1 MESFPPGVF
10 LKGGAGMENEQLV
23 ARIRAGEDV
32 AENMSLLYVRNKGMI
47 AKMAGKYQGRAELDD
62 LMQEGYIGLCSA
74 VDAYD
79 SEGGASFLHY
89 ALFWVRQAMQRY
101 LENCG
106 SCIRI
111 PASQLYKVRK
121 YEKLKRQYLQEF
133 GREPQDWELC
143 RLLEVSYSALQQ
155 LKKNAEYGRIQS
167 LDIYVGEDGETPLVD
182 LVPDSRNDYEEV
194 LDQIEQ
200 EQLQATI
207 WPLVDSLPDQQAQ
220 VIRMR
225 YQEDATLRETGKRIG
240 VTTEGV
246 RTIQNTALRELRKP
260 SRSNLL
266 RPFLYDE
273 RVRSAGMKGTGAHR
287 FNETW
292 TSATEREALIFYD

>member
-1 MESFPPGVF
+1 MT
-10 LKGGAGMENEQLV
+10 NEALV
-23 ARIRAGEDV
+23 KLIKAGEDT
-32 AENMSLLYVRNKGMI
+32 AENMLALYQQNIGMI
-47 AKMAGKYQGRAELDD
+47 TKMAERYRGVTDTDD
-62 LMQEGYIGLCSA
+62 LMQEGYIGLCNA

-79 SEGGASFLHY
+79 SEAGASFLHY
-89 ALFWVRQAMQRY
+89 ALFWIRQAMQRY

-111 PASQLYKVRK
+111 PVPQQQRIRK
-121 YEKLKRQYLQEF
+121 YEKLQQQYLQAF
-133 GREPQDWELC
+133 GREPQEWELC
-143 RLLEVSYSALQQ
+143 RLMDVSRNVLYQIKKESA
-155 LKKNAEYGRIQS
+155 NRRIQS
-167 LDIYVGEDGETPLVD
+167 LDVYVGEDEETPLVD

-225 YQEDATLRETGKRIG
+225 YQEDATLRETGEEIG
-240 VTTEGV
+240 VTPERV
-246 RTIQNTALRELRKP
+246 RIIQSNALRELRKP

-266 RPFLYDE
+266 RPFLYDD
-273 RVRSAGMKGTGAHR
+273 RVRSAGMKGTGAQR
-287 FNETW
+287 FSETW
-292 TSATEREALIFYD
+292 TSATERTALEIY

>member
-1 MESFPPGVF
+1 MTNEALVN
-10 LKGGAGMENEQLV
+10 LIKAGK
-23 ARIRAGEDV
+23 DT
-32 AENMSLLYVRNKGMI
+32 AENMLALYQQNIGMI
-47 AKMAGKYQGRAELDD
+47 AKVAERYKGVTDTDD
-62 LMQEGYIGLCSA
+62 LMQEGYIGLCNA

-79 SEGGASFLHY
+79 SEAGASFLHY
-89 ALFWVRQAMQRY
+89 ALFWIRQAMQRY

-111 PASQLYKVRK
+111 PVPQQQRIRK
-121 YEKLKRQYLQEF
+121 YEKLQQQYLQAF
-133 GREPQDWELC
+133 GREPQEWELC
-143 RLLEVSYSALQQ
+143 RLLDVSRNVLYQIKKESA
-155 LKKNAEYGRIQS
+155 NRRIQS
-167 LDIYVGEDGETPLVD
+167 LDVYVGEDEETPLVD

-207 WPLVDSLPDQQAQ
+207 WPLVDSLPDQQAL

-240 VTTEGV
+240 VTTERV
-246 RTIQNTALRELRKP
+246 RIIQNTALRELRKP

-273 RVRSAGMKGTGAHR
+273 RVRSAGMKGTGARR

-292 TSATEREALIFYD
+292 TSATERTALEIY

>member
-1 MESFPPGVF
+1 MD
-10 LKGGAGMENEQLV
+10 NEQLV

-47 AKMAGKYQGRAELDD
+47 AKMAGKYQGHDELDD
-62 LMQEGYIGLCSA
+62 LMQEGYIGLCNA

-89 ALFWVRQAMQRY
+89 ALFWIRQAMQWY

-155 LKKNAEYGRIQS
+155 LKKMRNM
-167 LDIYVGEDGETPLVD
+167 VGYRALISMWV
-182 LVPDSRNDYEEV
+182 
-194 LDQIEQ
+194 
-200 EQLQATI
+200 
-207 WPLVDSLPDQQAQ
+207 
-220 VIRMR
+220 RMER
-225 YQEDATLRETGKRIG
+225 HRWLTWYLIP
-240 VTTEGV
+240 VTT
-246 RTIQNTALRELRKP
+246 TKKFWI
-260 SRSNLL
+260 RSNRNSC
-266 RPFLYDE
+266 RPPSGRWWIHFQVN
-273 RVRSAGMKGTGAHR
+273 RHK
-287 FNETW
+287 
-292 TSATEREALIFYD
+292 

>member
-1 MESFPPGVF
+1 MTNEALVN
-10 LKGGAGMENEQLV
+10 LIKAGK
-23 ARIRAGEDV
+23 DT
-32 AENMSLLYVRNKGMI
+32 AENMLALYQQNIGMI
-47 AKMAGKYQGRAELDD
+47 AKVAERYKGVTDTDD
-62 LMQEGYIGLCSA
+62 LMQEGYIGLCNA

-79 SEGGASFLHY
+79 SEAGASFLHY
-89 ALFWVRQAMQRY
+89 ALFWIRQAMQRY

-111 PASQLYKVRK
+111 PVPQQQRIRK
-121 YEKLKRQYLQEF
+121 YEKLQQQYLQTF
-133 GREPQDWELC
+133 GREPQEWELC
-143 RLLEVSYSALQQ
+143 RLLDVSRNVLYQIKKESA
-155 LKKNAEYGRIQS
+155 NRRIQS
-167 LDIYVGEDGETPLVD
+167 LDVYVGEDEETPLVD

-194 LDQIEQ
+194 LGQIEQ

-240 VTTEGV
+240 VTTERV
-246 RTIQNTALRELRKP
+246 RIIQNTALRELRKP

-273 RVRSAGMKGTGAHR
+273 RVRSDGMKGTGARR

-292 TSATEREALIFYD
+292 TSATERTALEIY

>member
-1 MESFPPGVF
+1 
-10 LKGGAGMENEQLV
+10 MENEQLV

-32 AENMSLLYVRNKGMI
+32 AENMYRLYVRNKGMI

-79 SEGGASFLHY
+79 SEAGASFLHY
-89 ALFWVRQAMQRY
+89 ALFWIRQAMQRY

-106 SCIRI
+106 FCIRI
-111 PASQLYKVRK
+111 PVPQQQRIRK
-121 YEKLKRQYLQEF
+121 YEKLQQQYLQAF
-133 GREPQDWELC
+133 GREPQEWELC
-143 RLLEVSYSALQQ
+143 RLLDVSRNVLYQIKKESA
-155 LKKNAEYGRIQS
+155 NRRIQS
-167 LDIYVGEDGETPLVD
+167 LDVYVGEDEETPLVD
-182 LVPDSRNDYEEV
+182 LIPDSRNDYEEV
-194 LDQIEQ
+194 LNQIEQ

-207 WPLVDSLPDQQAQ
+207 WPLVDSLPGQQAQ

-240 VTTEGV
+240 ATTERV
-246 RTIQNTALRELRKP
+246 RIIQNTALRELRKP

-266 RPFLYDE
+266 RPFLYDDQ
-273 RVRSAGMKGTGAHR
+273 VRSAGMKGTGAQR
-287 FNETW
+287 FSETW
-292 TSATEREALIFYD
+292 TSATEREALRFSD